1 MLATFYLLYVQHPIP
16 TMIAKII
23 IPIKRGASSSM
34 RNTIMATITIR
45 AIIPIII
52 DDLSTFDC

>member
-1 MLATFYLLYVQHPIP
+1 M
-16 TMIAKII
+16 I

-34 RNTIMATITIR
+34 RNTIMAIITIR